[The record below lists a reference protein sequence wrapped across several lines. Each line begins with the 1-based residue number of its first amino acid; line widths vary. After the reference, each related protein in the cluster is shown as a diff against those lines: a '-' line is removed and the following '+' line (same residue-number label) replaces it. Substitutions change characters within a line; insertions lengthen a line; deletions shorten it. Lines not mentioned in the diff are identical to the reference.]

1 MTKLIEVRNVCR
13 QAMSLTRVHFVKMNG
28 RWVAQ
33 LFSEPSAIETFP
45 SRFSTCVSWQTVGT
59 RRDVDRIIRDQ
70 LTPENIGWTIE

>member
-1 MTKLIEVRNVCR
+1 MTKLIEVQDVCG

-33 LFSEPSAIETFP
+33 LFSGS
-45 SRFSTCVSWQTVGT
+45 SRDQGQRVEYTCVSWQTVGT
-59 RRDVDRIIRDQ
+59 RRNVDRIIRNQ